1 MEILAP
7 ILSKCPIVIANL
19 TPNECFSHAGH
30 IIYHEGQQFI
40 YPLLHVFVRFLGSGF
55 VYIEDQPDP
64 VPKPLFWVHQAVERL
79 RPLVEVFVA
88 LHEEAPNLFKQFG
101 WLHLMFMH
109 VHQNVALDDLE
120 RVVERMRIPFRDLV
134 HLLSNDGRLRSIY
147 DCDDLVNPPEEDP
160 GWRVLRLLLKFFFD
174 YFGSSLADNVQ

>member
-79 RPLVEVFVA
+79 CPLVEVFVA
-88 LHEEAPNLFKQFG
+88 LHDFMKKRRIFSNSLVGCKKCENPRFAPFCTSCSC
-101 WLHLMFMH
+101 MFTKM
-109 VHQNVALDDLE
+109 
-120 RVVERMRIPFRDLV
+120 
-134 HLLSNDGRLRSIY
+134 LLSTTLNG
-147 DCDDLVNPPEEDP
+147 
-160 GWRVLRLLLKFFFD
+160 
-174 YFGSSLADNVQ
+174 